1 MSNLHTGFILLEEGG
16 SENYLFPPEEGRL
29 HVVGDQMFDEQNRL
43 FQWRGYSWFLGF
55 LRFCDGEDITPDLKW
70 FRKMGINIVRIFG
83 PLPWVELGGRYDYS
97 NFNFVKL
104 DQFLSL
110 LSDYG
115 IRVNFCVAPG
125 EPSSLLQA
133 YANEFYDVAS
143 FHWNIVT
150 ELVNEPTHG
159 LKPDPI
165 RDFRNVNR
173 RGVLSAYGYYP
184 EDSNPSL
191 PPVLDF
197 ATMHT
202 SRDSQWHRKARDCQW
217 WQGQI
222 GRPVID
228 DEPAKIA
235 EPYFSGAGVKN
246 KPETP
251 QEAAWHFGVAHL
263 WTPGGTVH
271 TQHGRNGLVPAVDT
285 LTHTAIEF
293 VRDNVWKKFPA
304 DVQRGDYRGSHFSSS
319 PVDGTQAP
327 NGDPVWTYS
336 SVQEHDAW
344 AVRCYPSA
352 PNAKNGWEI
361 VDRWGPSG
369 EFVRL
374 HK

>member
-1 MSNLHTGFILLEEGG
+1 MHTGYIILSQG
-16 SENYLFPPEEGRL
+16 SDDYEALFPPEEGRL
-29 HVVGDQMFDEQNRL
+29 TVHGAHFYNQTGEL

-83 PLPWVELGGRYDYS
+83 PLPWVELNGRYSYQSFD
-97 NFNFVKL
+97 FVKL
-104 DQFLSL
+104 DAFFALCAK
-110 LSDYG
+110 YG

-125 EPSSLLQA
+125 EPSVHLKP
-133 YANEFYDVAS
+133 YANQFYEVAAN
-143 FHWNIVT
+143 HWNVLT

-165 RDFRNVNR
+165 KDFQGVNR
-173 RGVLSAYGYYP
+173 RGVLAAYGYYP
-184 EDSNPSL
+184 EDSNPGL

-202 SRDSQWHRKARDCQW
+202 ARDSQWHRKARDCQW
-217 WQGQI
+217 WQNQCGK
-222 GRPVID
+222 PVID

-246 KPETP
+246 SPETP

-263 WTPGGTVH
+263 WTAGGTVH
-271 TQHGRNGLVPAVDT
+271 TQHGRNGLVPALDT
-285 LTHTAIEF
+285 LTHTAVESI
-293 VRDNVWKKFPA
+293 RDNVWKRIDPT
-304 DVQRGDYRGSHFSSS
+304 VQTGGYMGSHFSSS
-319 PVDGTQAP
+319 PVDGTETSS
-327 NGDPVWTYS
+327 GGPVWTYS
-336 SVQEHDAW
+336 SVHSAEAW
-344 AVRCYPSA
+344 SVRCYPSA
-352 PNAKNGWEI
+352 PQPKNGWVI

-374 HK
+374 AR